1 MCISCFVYTVLYLI
15 EQIFKINKIVYIF
28 LNVSDLFFF
37 LNAWELHKLET
48 VNQLLYFFKR
58 YQN

>member
-1 MCISCFVYTVLYLI
+1 MCIRCFVYTVLYLI

-28 LNVSDLFFF
+28 LNVSDLFF

-48 VNQLLYFFKR
+48 VNQLLYFF
-58 YQN
+58 

>member
-28 LNVSDLFFF
+28 LNVSDFVFF
-37 LNAWELHKLET
+37 
-48 VNQLLYFFKR
+48 
-58 YQN
+58 

>member
-15 EQIFKINKIVYIF
+15 EQIFKMNKIVYIF
-28 LNVSDLFFF
+28 LNVSDLFF